1 MSERVHGLAASL
13 ALTIVIAAAFG
24 QIANA
29 ASPNPANPALAP
41 GATPPPGVAATPP
54 PQLIQIDRNS
64 ALILIR
70 TTLIALQ
77 QANQTSNYSVL
88 YGISSPGFQNTNS
101 PERLSQIFA
110 NLRGKGFDLSGVVV
124 LEPQLTIAPEV
135 YENGVMRMAG
145 FFPSVPLQ
153 VYFDMQFVPV
163 QGVWKLLA
171 IGVNVGS
178 PISAPPIPEVRPAP
192 SSSEAPRPAQPA
204 QSVTESP
211 RPAPTQSA
219 SGQAGAPAVEVG
231 KPKPTPTPTA
241 RRKL

>member
-1 MSERVHGLAASL
+1 M
-13 ALTIVIAAAFG
+13 
-24 QIANA
+24 
-29 ASPNPANPALAP
+29 
-41 GATPPPGVAATPP
+41 PP
-54 PQLIQIDRNS
+54 PQPIQIDRNS

-70 TTLIALQ
+70 TTLVAVQ

-101 PERLSQIFA
+101 PERLAQIFA
-110 NLRGKGFDLSGVVV
+110 NVRGKGFDLSGVVV

-153 VYFDMQFVPV
+153 VYFDLLFIPV
-163 QGVWKLLA
+163 QGQWKL
-171 IGVNVGS
+171 IGIAVNVGS
-178 PISAPPIPEVRPAP
+178 PISAPPIPEARPVQAA
-192 SSSEAPRPAQPA
+192 SEAPRPAQSA
-204 QSVTESP
+204 QTVTESP

-219 SGQAGAPAVEVG
+219 AGQAAAPAVDTG

-241 RRKL
+241 KRKL